1 MSAIYCGVTAVIE
14 VNDLMSMDA
23 SYDCLVDI
31 IKSDPGAFTECGPI
45 LDFIYED
52 AKRCRENRNR
62 STCLWDSSW
71 GRLLLNPEIRDSTSW
86 YARLF
91 RRRFRLPYDLF
102 VTFVEECREVNLFK
116 EKNYSKIPIEFKI
129 LMSLRILGRDSCAD
143 DISEYIN
150 IGDSTVN
157 HIFKLFLL
165 GCVELLYNKYV
176 YIPFGEELDKVK
188 LVYEKLGLP
197 GCIGSMDCTHILWH
211 RCPKISR
218 NICTGKEAK
227 PTVAFQVIVD
237 HSRKIMHV
245 SKWFYGTW
253 NDKQITGN
261 DTFPMKLWGG
271 KAFPGNMFF
280 EM

>member
-1 MSAIYCGVTAVIE
+1 MLVGFIMGEVI
-14 VNDLMSMDA
+14 V
-23 SYDCLVDI
+23 
-31 IKSDPGAFTECGPI
+31 KF
-45 LDFIYED
+45 
-52 AKRCRENRNR
+52 RNPR
-62 STCLWDSSW
+62 
-71 GRLLLNPEIRDSTSW
+71 
-86 YARLF
+86 F

-129 LMSLRILGRDSCAD
+129 LMSLRIIGRDSCAD

-157 HIFKLFLL
+157 HIFKLFLQ

-227 PTVAFQVIVD
+227 PTVAFQVISWSVG
-237 HSRKIMHV
+237 HLVLKESLHFRRKVLTRHI
-245 SKWFYGTW
+245 
-253 NDKQITGN
+253 
-261 DTFPMKLWGG
+261 L
-271 KAFPGNMFF
+271 
-280 EM
+280 E

>member
-1 MSAIYCGVTAVIE
+1 M
-14 VNDLMSMDA
+14 
-23 SYDCLVDI
+23 
-31 IKSDPGAFTECGPI
+31 
-45 LDFIYED
+45 
-52 AKRCRENRNR
+52 
-62 STCLWDSSW
+62 
-71 GRLLLNPEIRDSTSW
+71 LNPEIRDSTSW

-165 GCVELLYNKYV
+165 GCIELLYNKYV

-237 HSRKIMHV
+237 HSRKNMHV
-245 SKWFYGTW
+245 SKWF
-253 NDKQITGN
+253 
-261 DTFPMKLWGG
+261 
-271 KAFPGNMFF
+271 
-280 EM
+280 